1 MLKKKKVDART
12 LDART
17 LDARTLDARTLDA
30 RSTLVAVGYMKG
42 GLLDRRTLDSAAQC
56 RRREMRLARL
66 ICWSAARARWPPRLS
81 VRRCEAGELLAVR
94 VPALGGAIVVA
105 QYPKATQRNAGR
117 LQVCKN
123 LATRALAKDISL
135 TRYIM
140 RAASSERWYFRSARR
155 VFSRTRPINEPR
167 PVT

>member
-56 RRREMRLARL
+56 RRREMRLAADL
-66 ICWSAARARWPPRLS
+66 LKCRA
-81 VRRCEAGELLAVR
+81 
-94 VPALGGAIVVA
+94 
-105 QYPKATQRNAGR
+105 
-117 LQVCKN
+117 
-123 LATRALAKDISL
+123 RALAAAFVG
-135 TRYIM
+135 
-140 RAASSERWYFRSARR
+140 RALRGWRSARC
-155 VFSRTRPINEPR
+155 SRASARRRDRRGTIPKSDAEERWKAPGL
-167 PVT
+167 

>member
-1 MLKKKKVDART
+1 MFLCWKKKRVDT
-12 LDART
+12 
-17 LDARTLDARTLDA
+17 RTLDARTLDA

-56 RRREMRLARL
+56 RRREMRLAADLLKRR
-66 ICWSAARARWPPRLS
+66 ARARWPPRLS
-81 VRRCEAGELLAVR
+81 VQRCEAGEVLAVR

-123 LATRALAKDISL
+123 LVTRALAKARSTFWSVITPL
-135 TRYIM
+135 LL
-140 RAASSERWYFRSARR
+140 RAE
-155 VFSRTRPINEPR
+155 
-167 PVT
+167 